1 MSVTFVTNHIDDSA
15 RVEDLLSRHRRHCTP
30 NKVSSKRKS
39 CNACVQARTKCSLGQ
54 PKCTRCIERDLS
66 CEYTFVQSHSSVSI
80 SPGRTTVGPGAVN
93 NISESACGSIE
104 TRPSPWS
111 LVTMLPVEVSSNQTI
126 QNLVEGGTDSLH
138 WLMSDSPSLDG
149 FVGGHAALDGLHP
162 APVLRMEEVSH
173 TLREYPTSLTLDEYH
188 TPLLHRELYNI
199 NTSDITALPKT
210 TTAITCA
217 LGWKTFSNHAFLK
230 RAMASERQRLVESFP
245 NSSCIEEWDILH
257 SMWLYELIELPGVPE
272 TVDDHWKPGP
282 RTRGLSLPILLKMTR
297 RFCLSHPEAI
307 DPSAQMH
314 RDALVRHTT
323 APSAWMTWLVGETAR
338 RTVFFANIT
347 NYLGSKSPVT
357 GELSPYYEPLDDE
370 LIWNMPLPCSS
381 AIWTAR
387 TEQEWLQ
394 ALRAQDPGIGLEDQL
409 ILLSKLFNREP
420 TLKSLMINF
429 TKNYL
434 LTQYS
439 ERCGL
444 EDSGSLR
451 NLIVRCAL
459 EQC

>member
-1 MSVTFVTNHIDDSA
+1 MFS
-15 RVEDLLSRHRRHCTP
+15 
-30 NKVSSKRKS
+30 
-39 CNACVQARTKCSLGQ
+39 
-54 PKCTRCIERDLS
+54 
-66 CEYTFVQSHSSVSI
+66 
-80 SPGRTTVGPGAVN
+80 
-93 NISESACGSIE
+93 
-104 TRPSPWS
+104 
-111 LVTMLPVEVSSNQTI
+111 VEVSSNQTI

-173 TLREYPTSLTLDEYH
+173 TLREYATSLTLDDHH

-217 LGWKTFSNHAFLK
+217 LCWKTSSNNTFLK
-230 RAMASERQRLVESFP
+230 RAMTAERQRLVEGFP

-307 DPSAQMH
+307 NPSAQMN
-314 RDALVRHTT
+314 RDALIRYTT

-394 ALRAQDPGIGLEDQL
+394 ALRAQDPGIDLEDQP

-444 EDSGSLR
+444 EDSESLR